1 MCYIIKIETMI
12 SIDVIR
18 PGSLFQIVGP
28 VATLRRILL
37 NRDYFIT
44 NDLDVTVYNGNRE
57 YKTLDDLTSNN
68 KGRAYGR
75 KHRLFEWLSH
85 HADKSY
91 LISVFLIE
99 YKYQTAKR
107 FIKQYLEKRRN
118 PDVAVLHSPVESY
131 WYLKLRESQKTKCAV
146 FFHNDC
152 IPNELIF
159 MMYPKLRG
167 SSYEKLLLRRYEYV
181 VNNADKLCYICE
193 IGKKNMNKY
202 FPASIE
208 KSALVINGI
217 TDYTNEEKETAAQII
232 SNRNTTTINLCCVG
246 SVTIRK
252 AQRKAI
258 EAISLLPIEVRKR
271 YHLTIVGGGA
281 DLDYCKELVSKNDLD
296 EIVSF
301 TGAVPNTEVYKYLAD
316 ADVFVLLSENEG
328 LPISIIEAMRAGL
341 AVVSTNV
348 SGIPELV
355 SNNNGI
361 LIKPDAREFAD
372 VLATEKHNWKQMGK
386 NSRELFE
393 KKYTFDRMRQD
404 YVDMVKS
411 LIK

>member
-1 MCYIIKIETMI
+1 MI
-12 SIDVIR
+12 RIDVIR

-28 VATLRRILL
+28 VATLRRILI
-37 NRDYFIT
+37 NRDYFTT
-44 NDLDVTVYNGNRE
+44 NDFDITVYNGNKE
-57 YKTLDDLTSNN
+57 YKTLDDLVTNS
-68 KGRAYGR
+68 GRGVYGR
-75 KHRLFEWLSH
+75 KHRVFEWLGH

-91 LISVFLIE
+91 LISVFLVE
-99 YKYQTAKR
+99 YKYQTVKR
-107 FIKQYLEKRRN
+107 FIKQYFEKRRN

-131 WYLKLRESQKTKCAV
+131 WYLKLRESHKTKCAV

-167 SSYEKLLLRRYEYV
+167 SRYEKLLLRRYEYV

-193 IGKKNMNKY
+193 IGKKNMNKF
-202 FPASIE
+202 FPVSIE

-217 TDYTNEEKETAAQII
+217 TDYTNEEKTAAKIKAE
-232 SNRNTTTINLCCVG
+232 RTTTTINLCCVG

-258 EAISLLPIEVRKR
+258 EGLSMLPKDLRPK
-271 YHLTIVGGGA
+271 YHLTIVGGGT
-281 DLDYCKELVSKNDLD
+281 DLEYCKELVEKYELNGS
-296 EIVSF
+296 VSF
-301 TGAVPNTEVYKYLAD
+301 TGAVPNSEVYKYLAD
-316 ADVFVLLSENEG
+316 SDVFVLLSENEG
-328 LPISIIEAMRAGL
+328 LPISIIEALRAGL

-361 LIKPDAREFAD
+361 LIKPDEREFAD
-372 VLATEKHNWKQMGK
+372 VLSNEKHAWKQMGK

-393 KKYTFDRMRQD
+393 NKYTFDRMRQD

-411 LIK
+411 LFLS